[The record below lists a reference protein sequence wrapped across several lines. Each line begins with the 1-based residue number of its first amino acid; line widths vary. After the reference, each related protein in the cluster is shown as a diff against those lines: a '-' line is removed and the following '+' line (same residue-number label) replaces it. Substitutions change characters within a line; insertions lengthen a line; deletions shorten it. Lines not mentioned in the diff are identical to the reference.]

1 MAAVLDRGFA
11 HPRFSV
17 LTETHGRASVIRT
30 FGEVDI
36 ASAKSL
42 EKEIRSAFESE
53 AEAVLVDLSE
63 VSFIDSTG
71 LSVLV
76 AMAAV
81 SNSDGRR
88 LRIVRVSPTVQR
100 AFEVSGLRDSFP
112 LAD

>member
-1 MAAVLDRGFA
+1 MAALDTAFA
-11 HPRFSV
+11 NGAFSV
-17 LTETHGRASVIRT
+17 LTEPHGRALVIRT
-30 FGEVDI
+30 FGEVDL

-42 EKEIRSAFESE
+42 EREIRSAFDSD

-76 AMAAV
+76 AVTAA
-81 SNSDGRR
+81 SNSNGRR
-88 LRIVRVSPTVQR
+88 LRIVRISPAVQE
-100 AFEVSGLRDSFP
+100 AFDVSGLGDYFP